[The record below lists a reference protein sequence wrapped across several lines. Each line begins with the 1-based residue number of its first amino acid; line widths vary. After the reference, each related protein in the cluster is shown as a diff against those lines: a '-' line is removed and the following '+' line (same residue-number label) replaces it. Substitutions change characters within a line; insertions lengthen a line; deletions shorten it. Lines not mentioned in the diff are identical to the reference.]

1 MQLDLTTTPLSRYGS
16 YLALSRLRPDRLALR
31 DLRGGDDVPADIF
44 WLEVYHQGQPVDFTE
59 RAEPGGLVLAAAE
72 KGRIVLEFLADGTLA
87 IDCQGLALRLEA
99 IKSRYD
105 SFYALGE
112 RTWRYDC
119 YSKESKYLFQLPLG
133 QLVVDAP
140 WQRVGNSHLVLLVN
154 PDDQQARLLLSDFR
168 TEPGVRPDRTGQ
180 SPEFSAWR
188 DQLLGSAQRH
198 PAAADSELA
207 AYLLWANTV
216 HAAGRLSH
224 DAVYMSKNRMQN
236 IWSWDNAFIALALSR
251 AYPELSFQQLDLF
264 FQYQDESGV
273 FPDFI
278 NDRFLSYNCC
288 KPPVYG
294 FFVRHLL
301 ARNAYFQQPAVQER
315 LYAALTQNSAFWLQH
330 RTLAAGTLPV
340 YFHGNDSGWDN
351 ATIFAGGVPV
361 EAPDLA
367 TFLVLQL
374 ETQARLA
381 DALALTATAD
391 RAASLAAAAV
401 EHRAQAE
408 LLTARLLERLWN
420 GHGFLARRAP
430 GFAPI
435 AERDSLILRL
445 PLLLHERLPQ
455 DLVEG
460 LVRDLALLF
469 ETDWGLASEAVASPL
484 FEPEGYWR
492 GPVWPAPMFLLITA
506 LREAGYPE
514 MAARLREKFFQLVAR
529 GGMAEN
535 FQPQTGAGL
544 SDTGFSW
551 TAAVYLLLSEAD

>member
-16 YLALSRLRPDRLALR
+16 YLALSRLQPDRLALR

-59 RAEPGGLVLAAAE
+59 RAEPVGLVLSAGE
-72 KGRIVLEFLADGTLA
+72 KGRIELEFLADGTLA
-87 IDCQGLALRLEA
+87 MDCQGLSLRLEA

-105 SFYALGE
+105 SFYALDE

-119 YSKESKYLFQLPLG
+119 YSKEIKYLFQLPLG
-133 QLVVDAP
+133 QLAVDAP
-140 WQRVGNSHLVLLVN
+140 WQRVGNSHLVLVAN
-154 PDDQQARLLLSDFR
+154 PDGQRARLLLSDFR

-180 SPEFSAWR
+180 SPEFSVWR

-216 HAAGRLSH
+216 HAAGQLSH

-236 IWSWDNAFIALALSR
+236 IWSWDNAFIALALGR
-251 AYPELSFQQLDLF
+251 AFPELSFQQLDLF

-294 FFVRHLL
+294 FFVRRLL
-301 ARNAYFQQPAVQER
+301 ARHAYFQQPAVLER
-315 LYAALTQNSAFWLQH
+315 IYAALVKNSAFWLQH

-367 TFLVLQL
+367 TFLILQL
-374 ETQARLA
+374 ETQALLA
-381 DALALTATAD
+381 DALALTAAAGHAD
-391 RAASLAAAAV
+391 SLSAAAA
-401 EHRAQAE
+401 EHRVQAD
-408 LLTARLLERLWN
+408 LLTARLLERLWD
-420 GHGFLARRAP
+420 GRGFLARRAP
-430 GFAPI
+430 GYAPI
-435 AERDSLILRL
+435 AERESLILCM
-445 PLLLHERLPQ
+445 PLLLHERLPRSVV
-455 DLVEG
+455 DN
-460 LVRDLALLF
+460 LVRDLTLQF

-492 GPVWPAPMFLLITA
+492 GPIWPAPMFLLVTA
-506 LREAGYPE
+506 LQDAGYPE
-514 MAARLREKFFQLVAR
+514 IATRLREKFFQLVAT

-535 FQPQTGAGL
+535 FQPLTGAGL

-551 TAAVYLLLSEAD
+551 TAAVYLLLSEEA